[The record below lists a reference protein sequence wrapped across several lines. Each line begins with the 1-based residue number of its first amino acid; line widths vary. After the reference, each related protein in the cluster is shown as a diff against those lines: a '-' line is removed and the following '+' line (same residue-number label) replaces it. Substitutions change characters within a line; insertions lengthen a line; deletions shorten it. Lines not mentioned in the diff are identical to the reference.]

1 MKKTGMA
8 ACAAACLAAA
18 VAFAQGPI
26 RAQQRTAGASV
37 QHHGRE
43 TVHRRDNGGRVVI
56 DTFPKLGRQAT
67 LSAPSFNGESIV
79 GKTYLKPR
87 RWIVLEAKYTT
98 FAKWQDQLTFTW
110 HVLLETK
117 TATENKGNKEG
128 IAPYSYFTTSVTYQ
142 NIPQGSHAASVC
154 LHPSYLERYGEPKA
168 VGLVITNAK
177 GEMLAGDCDSEIKGI
192 PTHPKSLE
200 AAFWNNTDIM
210 NAQTKEGEPMVERR
224 QGLLDRSKTIWAMVN
239 PNDYEQVA
247 Q

>member
-1 MKKTGMA
+1 MNKKLMMMTTVA
-8 ACAAACLAAA
+8 LAAA
-18 VAFAQGPI
+18 VALAAPKKKPV
-26 RAQQRTAGASV
+26 AGADEDAPTT
-37 QHHGRE
+37 GKE
-43 TVHRRDNGGRVVI
+43 AKITI
-56 DTFPKLGRQAT
+56 DQFPKLGRAST
-67 LSAPSFNGESIV
+67 LPA
-79 GKTYLKPR
+79 
-87 RWIVLEAKYTT
+87 
-98 FAKWQDQLTFTW
+98 LTFTW

-117 TATENKGNKEG
+117 SATENKGNKEG
-128 IAPYSYFTTSVTYQ
+128 LAPYSYFTTSVTYQ

-177 GEMLAGDCDSEIKGI
+177 GEMLAGDCESEIKGI

-200 AAFWNNTDIM
+200 AAFWNNNDIM